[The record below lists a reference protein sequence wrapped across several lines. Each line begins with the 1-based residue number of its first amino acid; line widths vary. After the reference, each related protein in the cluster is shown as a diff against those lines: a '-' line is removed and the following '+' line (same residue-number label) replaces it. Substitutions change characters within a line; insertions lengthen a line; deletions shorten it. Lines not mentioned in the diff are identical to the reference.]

1 ARLVTLPAIAV
12 TIIGT
17 LPFVFFDAATPVWL
31 IWLALL
37 VRGMGVGGVTIP
49 VMTDAYVGMPK
60 PRVPQVSIATRIIQ
74 NVGAAFGTALLA
86 TVVTNAFAGASAGLA
101 GLTNAYHA
109 GFLVSVAFTTIAI
122 LPAAFLTNK
131 LVSLKAKPKA
141 KAQDELA
148 ISHEENAAY

>member
-1 ARLVTLPAIAV
+1 VTLPAIAI
-12 TIIGT
+12 TFIGT

-31 IWLALL
+31 IWLTLL

-60 PRVPQVSIATRIIQ
+60 PRIPQVSIATRIIN

-86 TVVTNAFAGASAGLA
+86 TVVTNAFAGPTSGLA
-101 GLTNAYHA
+101 GLTSAYHA
-109 GFLVSVAFTTIAI
+109 GFLVSLAFTVIAL

-131 LVSLKAKPKA
+131 FVSSKAQADAKPDA
-141 KAQDELA
+141 TEA
-148 ISHEENAAY
+148 IPDEENAAYSVE